1 VPIIRVFANRMIS
14 VLPVLAVVA
23 LLAFLLLRLSAG
35 DPASQLAGD
44 NASAAS
50 IAAIR
55 ARLGLDQPLPVQF
68 LQWCWRLLHGD
79 LGTSIVSGQPVIEL
93 IEQRIGPTIAV
104 SITTILLSVV
114 VGVPIGV
121 LAAWKRDGL
130 IDRLATWTS
139 VTGFAVPTFA
149 VGYLWIYLLAMQ
161 LGLFPVQGYAPLS
174 DGFGLFLWHL
184 VLPTLTLSLVYIAL
198 IARVARTSMLE
209 VLSQDFV
216 RTARA
221 KGLPERVVVFRHA
234 LLNAAVPIVS
244 IVGIGIALLIGG
256 VVVTESVFN
265 LPGLGRL
272 TVESVLAR
280 DYPVIQGV
288 VIVFGSVYV
297 AINLLVDISYSFFD
311 PRIGY
316 Q

>member
-1 VPIIRVFANRMIS
+1 MPIIRVFANRMIS

-221 KGLPERVVVFRHA
+221 KGLPERIVVFRHA

>member
-1 VPIIRVFANRMIS
+1 MPIIRVFANRMIS

-221 KGLPERVVVFRHA
+221 KGLPERIVVFRHA

-244 IVGIGIALLIGG
+244 IVGIGISLLIGG

>member
-1 VPIIRVFANRMIS
+1 MPIIRVFANRMIS

-221 KGLPERVVVFRHA
+221 KGLPERIVVFRHA

-311 PRIGY
+311 PRIGH